1 MNTHI
6 DFENPSDEYPYRNPR
21 LSLITVCYNS
31 VSTIERTLK
40 SVANQNYSFVEHIV
54 IDGASNDGT
63 LNILQEYQKGL
74 AYVISESDH
83 GIYDAMNKGIKKAT
97 GDIIG
102 ILNAD
107 DVYANQSVL
116 SKVAIEF
123 ENPTVDAVF
132 GDLEYFRGNNPSKV
146 IRTYRSKN
154 FSSKKIA
161 LGIMPAHPTLFLRRS
176 VYEKFGL
183 FDRTYKIGGDFEFIA
198 RIFKDGMLNFRYL
211 PEVMVKMQIG
221 GASTNGLF
229 SNIVLLQENFRACRQ
244 NGIATNYLKL
254 ILRYPKKLLEYF
266 HHY

>member
-1 MNTHI
+1 
-6 DFENPSDEYPYRNPR
+6 
-21 LSLITVCYNS
+21 
-31 VSTIERTLK
+31 
-40 SVANQNYSFVEHIV
+40 
-54 IDGASNDGT
+54 
-63 LNILQEYQKGL
+63 
-74 AYVISESDH
+74 
-83 GIYDAMNKGIKKAT
+83 MNKGIKIAT

-107 DVYANQSVL
+107 DFYANQSVL
-116 SKVAIEF
+116 SKVASEF

-183 FDRTYKIGGDFEFIA
+183 FDGTYKIGGDFEFVA

-229 SNIVLLQENFRACRQ
+229 SNIVLIQENLRACRQ
-244 NGIATNYLKL
+244 NEIATNYLKL